1 MVRSSRGLELTFVV
15 ITLVLSA
22 SAPAL
27 AQQGSVLTTLENQ
40 VVTAARGWETT
51 VMNAARSL
59 FWILAG
65 IEIAGWIWLPGN
77 SETAAILLGAVA
89 VAIVGALD
97 DIFDLPALVKL
108 LGQIVAAT
116 IPVAAGVR
124 PDVLT
129 LPFIGGFD
137 LGWTAYPLTVIGI
150 VAVVNIVNLMDGI
163 DGLAAGVVAIA
174 ASAMAIIAL
183 SLDR

>member
-1 MVRSSRGLELTFVV
+1 M
-15 ITLVLSA
+15 A
-22 SAPAL
+22 
-27 AQQGSVLTTLENQ
+27 
-40 VVTAARGWETT
+40 VT
-51 VMNAARSL
+51 
-59 FWILAG
+59 
-65 IEIAGWIWLPGN
+65 
-77 SETAAILLGAVA
+77 
-89 VAIVGALD
+89 IVGALD
-97 DIFDLPALVKL
+97 DIFDLPAMVKL

-183 SLDR
+183 SLDRYEAAVLAAVTAGGALGYLRHGFPPASSFMGDAGSNLLGYMIAVASIQGALKTNAVVALAFPLVILAVAALAGEF